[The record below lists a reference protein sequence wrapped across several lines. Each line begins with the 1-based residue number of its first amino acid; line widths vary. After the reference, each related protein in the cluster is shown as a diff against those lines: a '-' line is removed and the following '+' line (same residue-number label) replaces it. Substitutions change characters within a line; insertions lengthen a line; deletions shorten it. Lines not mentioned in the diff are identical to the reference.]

1 MHYISQ
7 PRTTSL
13 QAIFNTTKPQEFVL
27 IGSQLQS
34 ECWMVELPFT
44 QMENPS
50 CQWPQQGICSLGRLA
65 SIYIRYLF
73 SLGAVMLGTCTTRKV
88 AHHSFQFNS
97 TNMEC
102 YKGIFTLSYVNIQNS
117 WREKQINIKGCKM
130 EHPGREVIPTGHTS
144 ASH

>member
-7 PRTTSL
+7 LCTTSL

-27 IGSQLQS
+27 IESQLQRRHGQ
-34 ECWMVELPFT
+34 EFFHADGKI
-44 QMENPS
+44 PS
-50 CQWPQQGICSLGRLA
+50 QSMTPAGHLLLRKI
-65 SIYIRYLF
+65 SIYLYTVSF
-73 SLGAVMLGTCTTRKV
+73 FHWEHMLGTCTTRKV
-88 AHHSFQFNS
+88 AHLSFRFNS

-102 YKGIFTLSYVNIQNS
+102 YKGIFILSYVNIQNS

-130 EHPGREVIPTGHTS
+130 EHPGREVIPTGHTP